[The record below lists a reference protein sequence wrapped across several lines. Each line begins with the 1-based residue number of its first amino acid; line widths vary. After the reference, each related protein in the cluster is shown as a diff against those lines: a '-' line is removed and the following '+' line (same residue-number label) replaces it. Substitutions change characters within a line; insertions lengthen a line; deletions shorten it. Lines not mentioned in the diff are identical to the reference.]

1 MRRTIHLERPS
12 VFLETSPRNGLVPS
26 PQQLVLE
33 QEDHRDDHLIQLPLK
48 QRYLFHP
55 DLTFGPIDIKRKGI
69 GESYFGELYHI
80 KNVVRVRANITS
92 LRIRTYQPKINDK
105 AILRSCT
112 VCIKNNITISRI
124 ELSMFFIWYLD

>member
-1 MRRTIHLERPS
+1 MRRIIHLERLLVS
-12 VFLETSPRNGLVPS
+12 LETSPKNGLVPS

-33 QEDHRDDHLIQLPLK
+33 QEDHLGDHLIQLPLM

-69 GESYFGELYHI
+69 GESYFGEFYHI
-80 KNVVRVRANITS
+80 VRSYIIS
-92 LRIRTYQPKINDK
+92 LRKTTYQPKIYDK

-112 VCIKNNITISRI
+112 ICIKNNVTISGI
-124 ELSMFFIWYLD
+124 KLSMLFIWYLD